1 MAVQFKPRSNKQGFV
16 DTTADLAT
24 ISGRENYTVL
34 VKDYGIFEW
43 LGAGT
48 ANSIDVFPG
57 LTGVWS
63 LVTSSAPA
71 GNVAVKTYKALIT
84 QSGTDAPVATVL
96 ENSLGGTPVWAR
108 SNAGTYTITLNG
120 AFTVGKTLIFTTL
133 HANNSEGR
141 ILVDLNYSGSPNA
154 NTRGFVIQNA
164 TTNTNADTLAANSC
178 IEILV
183 YP

>member
-71 GNVAVKTYKALIT
+71 GNVAVKT
-84 QSGTDAPVATVL
+84 
-96 ENSLGGTPVWAR
+96 
-108 SNAGTYTITLNG
+108 
-120 AFTVGKTLIFTTL
+120 
-133 HANNSEGR
+133 
-141 ILVDLNYSGSPNA
+141 
-154 NTRGFVIQNA
+154 
-164 TTNTNADTLAANSC
+164 
-178 IEILV
+178 
-183 YP
+183 